1 MNISIKLGG
10 VLAHAFYPNPGWGGD
25 LHFDE
30 SEDWTVDSYEG
41 KWRFPL
47 TQSFSCNFLN
57 CILVDSC
64 ILQVGLRVE
73 NTLVCVAFIWLCQ
86 HRLVVLHRVFSA
98 WHRDT
103 LKNSKFF
110 LMTPLC
116 KQRLRG
122 LPQILFSSLSA

>member
-73 NTLVCVAFIWLCQ
+73 NTLVCVALIGCANIDLLFY
-86 HRLVVLHRVFSA
+86 
-98 WHRDT
+98 T
-103 LKNSKFF
+103 EFF
-110 LMTPLC
+110 LHGTETL
-116 KQRLRG
+116 
-122 LPQILFSSLSA
+122 